1 MPELPEVE
9 TIRTQLESHVVGLS
23 IYSLHVVRPDIVR
36 GEIELI
42 KGSSITSIRRFGKL
56 LIIDT
61 SAGLSMAIHLKMTGR
76 VSLVSLD
83 DELLPHTHVQFLLEE
98 TNGTHT
104 RQITFSDYRRFGF
117 IHVLSTKDV
126 ASLPFI
132 QKLGKEP
139 LKDLTAD
146 DFIALCGKTKRVMKT
161 LLLDQQKIAGIGNI
175 YASEALWLAH
185 IDPRR
190 SANTLTLKE
199 CQSLFDAIESVLR
212 EGIARGGASDHTY
225 RNLLGGK
232 GSYQDFF
239 KVYNRAGKPCVRC
252 GDTIQRIVQTGRSTF
267 YCPTCQH
274 VRE

>member
-9 TIRTQLESHVVGLS
+9 TIRMQLESHVLGLS
-23 IYSLHVVRPDIVR
+23 IHSLHVVRPDIVR
-36 GEIELI
+36 GDIYAI
-42 KGSSITSIRRFGKL
+42 QNASITAVRRFGKL
-56 LIIDT
+56 LVIDT
-61 SAGLSMAIHLKMTGR
+61 SIGLSMAIHLKMTGR
-76 VSLVSLD
+76 VSLIALED
-83 DELLPHTHVQFLLEE
+83 DLLPHTHVQFFLEE
-98 TNGTHT
+98 KDGTHT
-104 RQITFSDYRRFGF
+104 QQITFSDYRRFGF
-117 IHVLSTKDV
+117 IHVLPTQEV
-126 ASLPFI
+126 TSLPFI

-139 LKDLTAD
+139 LKDLMLE
-146 DFIALCGKTKRVMKT
+146 DFIALCGKTKRVTKT

-175 YASEALWLAH
+175 YASEALWLSH

-190 SANTLTLKE
+190 SANTLTSKE
-199 CQSLFDAIESVLR
+199 CRELFDAIESVLA
-212 EGIARGGASDHTY
+212 EGIARGGASDNTY

-252 GDTIQRIVQTGRSTF
+252 GDDIKRIVQTGRSTF